1 MSTKRST
8 RTEAKMTATNEE
20 RLVEDGTDIVAMALA
35 ASARYVDAIRRDL
48 NPRCCEAWFNT
59 TQVCLASLKVNIN
72 DEMTDTERCARI
84 VDAMTQVQK
93 DVGEAHIW
101 AERRL
106 GLLTKETENN
116 EAGKA

>member
-20 RLVEDGTDIVAMALA
+20 RPVEEGTDIVAMALA
-35 ASARYVDAIRRDL
+35 ASARYVDA
-48 NPRCCEAWFNT
+48 
-59 TQVCLASLKVNIN
+59 
-72 DEMTDTERCARI
+72 
-84 VDAMTQVQK
+84 MTQVLK

-106 GLLTKETENN
+106 GLMTKETENN